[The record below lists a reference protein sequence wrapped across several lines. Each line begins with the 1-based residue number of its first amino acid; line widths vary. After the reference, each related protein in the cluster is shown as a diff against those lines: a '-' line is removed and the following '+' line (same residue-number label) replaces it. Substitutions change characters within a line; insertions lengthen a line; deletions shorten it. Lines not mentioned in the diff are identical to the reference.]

1 MGFRK
6 TDFKF
11 DNRTLV
17 VGGRL
22 CRVARLDADD
32 YKFLQDPEPVIAEL
46 RKANVPA
53 LTFLP
58 SCSNFRTPLSA
69 IRIHSKWIT
78 WPFFR

>member
-6 TDFKF
+6 TAFKF

-32 YKFLQDPEPVIAEL
+32 YKFLQDPEVVIAEV
-46 RKANVPA
+46 RKAKVTA
-53 LTFLP
+53 EFF
-58 SCSNFRTPLSA
+58 SSLSA
-69 IRIHSKWIT
+69 AEQHEWE
-78 WPFFR
+78 